1 MKGKELSSDFKKQT
15 EELKNKDKKT
25 FYEIFKEY
33 KTVFYCSLFFAA
45 GLLCGAFLYKK
56 CATDVIDEIMHGSE
70 DKLVSPVQSE
80 TNDFLNLFINNLG
93 FYMLV
98 FSLTVLLGICLIGF
112 PVINA
117 VPLVIGIQAGL
128 KIAYYYLNYGFKGF
142 GYSILMI
149 APFVCSF
156 LTVIV
161 YTISLS
167 SELSKKIYNVTTG
180 KADDEKIE
188 YKTYMKKYLLYALLT
203 VGVALLNSGIT
214 AALGGIVA
222 I

>member
-25 FYEIFKEY
+25 FYEIFTEY

-56 CATDVIDEIMHGSE
+56 CATDVLDEIITASG
-70 DKLVSPVQSE
+70 

-98 FSLTVLLGICLIGF
+98 FSLTVLLGVCLIGF